1 MPTLATVV
9 VHETLTER
17 SRYQYQ
23 FTPKHHGADPGAAQ
37 WLPELTLDEEFAV
50 FNTADLHAVAD
61 EDGRLYG
68 IQRLA
73 DGSLRDLGTWNEQ
86 VAEFPVASEGTAW
99 HGYPVWAIS
108 PGGPTN
114 RAAMQMR
121 PAKSVFRRMEGEEL
135 ITKRQRKRL
144 EKGDHS

>member
-9 VHETLTER
+9 VHEALTER
-17 SRYQYQ
+17 GRYQYQ

-37 WLPELTLDEEFAV
+37 WLPELTLDEEFTV
-50 FNTADLHAVAD
+50 FDTADLHEVAD

-68 IQRLA
+68 VQQLP
-73 DGSLRDLGTWNEQ
+73 DGSLRDLGTWSEQ
-86 VAEFPVASEGTAW
+86 VAEFPVASEGTPW
-99 HGYPVWAIS
+99 HGYPLWAIS

-114 RAAMQMR
+114 RAAEKMK
-121 PAKSVFRRMEGEEL
+121 PAKAVFQRMEAAGL

-144 EKGDHS
+144 QKGDHA